1 MSNPNGDKA
10 LHVAT
15 FSGWYRFEQRGNDFI
30 QTKRDLSYWTLTC
43 MSVDPDDPNM
53 IYAGTEHS
61 GLFYT
66 KDAGAHWHRADPQV
80 PKMFLYSALAM
91 NGGVMVGTVPSAVYR
106 SKHGGGWEELA
117 GVRLHSAGANFPPSP
132 ELQSRTRYLTFDPEN
147 RNRLYAGIE
156 VGGMVVSDDG
166 GRGWEPANEGLTDM
180 DIHEVLASRAH
191 SGMVFLAC
199 GEACFRSHDRG
210 GHWENISPKNHDYG
224 ISVAE
229 DKNGVVYVGAARG
242 RPNLWIRGQ
251 GAMSAILRSG
261 DNGSTWETIVDG
273 LKGGVMHLCP
283 TPDGNG
289 MVAGTSDGT
298 LLVVDDSGAREVG
311 SGLPLITS
319 VELAA

>member
-1 MSNPNGDKA
+1 

-15 FSGWYRFEQRGNDFI
+15 FSGWYRFEQRGKDFI

-132 ELQSRTRYLTFDPEN
+132 ELQSRTRYLTFDPEY

-229 DKNGVVYVGAARG
+229 DKNGVVYAGAARG
-242 RPNLWIRGQ
+242 RPNLWIREQ